1 MQLTLAESTPMHRV
15 QLPGTANRST
25 ANRSQFPLGTSRPNF
40 LAGSHNPQ
48 GSSVRNNIKNA
59 GSANSY
65 GMGNLNG
72 YGISAGIKV
81 GRVGSSGLNSV
92 EPRAEHCGGK
102 QKELSEDIRFL
113 TSNRTFQR

>member
-48 GSSVRNNIKNA
+48 GLSVRNNIKNA
-59 GSANSY
+59 GNANSY
-65 GMGNLNG
+65 GLNG

-92 EPRAEHCGGK
+92 EPRAEHRGGK